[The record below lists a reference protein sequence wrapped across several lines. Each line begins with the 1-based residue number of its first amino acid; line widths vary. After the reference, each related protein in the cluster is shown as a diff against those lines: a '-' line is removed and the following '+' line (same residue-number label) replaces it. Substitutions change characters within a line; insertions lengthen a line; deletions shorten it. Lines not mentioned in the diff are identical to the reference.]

1 MAVSRRGNM
10 TTTHDTQYV
19 RLLRGGLIPVPPEF
33 VESLGIDEHTTLQV
47 TRIDGVIV
55 VLPLGREASGGSPGL
70 KALYEHFAP
79 VREEILARGI
89 SEEEVNADIDAA
101 LAAAR
106 AEKRRKQR

>member
-1 MAVSRRGNM
+1 M

-19 RLLRGGLIPVPPEF
+19 RLLKGGLIPVPAEF
-33 VESLGIDEHTTLQV
+33 VESLGIDEHTMLRV
-47 TRIDGVIV
+47 TRIDGVILV
-55 VLPLGREASGGSPGL
+55 TPIGKEASGGGSPGL

-101 LAAAR
+101 LAAVR
-106 AEKRRKQR
+106 DEKRRKQR